1 MTMLIALRQ
10 YMAAVEEQ
18 VGTGDTVEIS
28 MSTPSILAT
37 PHVSEK
43 AALQLAAEF
52 QSRVCQISD
61 ELNAKADPAVSVTSS
76 SGARCWAVS
85 RCRSPLDCAGFSDPA
100 PPLGTA
106 RECGAG

>member
-1 MTMLIALRQ
+1 MSIPWINVSPADGAVMTMLIALRQ

-18 VGTGDTVEIS
+18 VGDGDTVEIS

-52 QSRVCQISD
+52 QARFCQICD
-61 ELNAKADPAVSVTSS
+61 ELNAKADPLASYL
-76 SGARCWAVS
+76 
-85 RCRSPLDCAGFSDPA
+85 RSEPA
-100 PPLGTA
+100 TTPPPNPN
-106 RECGAG
+106 